1 MYFLR
6 RAISLVSLEVAYTIT
21 CAPKGVGPCVH
32 FRSSGEVH
40 SSIIHAT
47 PTCRH
52 FRLFTGRDLHL
63 YILRI
68 QLEHSHTTDTLHL
81 FTIPNGDRGPHMD
94 YIRSGDIYT
103 LHSNINFIH
112 VYISNTGYA
121 IENDR
126 RALLDS

>member
-21 CAPKGVGPCVH
+21 RTPKGVGPRVY

-40 SSIIHAT
+40 SSIIHAAH
-47 PTCRH
+47 TCGL
-52 FRLFTGRDLHL
+52 FRLSIGRDLHL

-81 FTIPNGDRGPHMD
+81 FTIPNGDRGASIWTTFAPE
-94 YIRSGDIYT
+94 IFALFTLTLTSYT
-103 LHSNINFIH
+103 CISATRLHN
-112 VYISNTGYA
+112 
-121 IENDR
+121 
-126 RALLDS
+126 